1 MYLNP
6 ARLAKFLGVLT
17 LEAFTAAAF
26 GMLVGCVAKDGDAA
40 LAIGP
45 PLMTIFILF
54 SGPFPSLLLAAR
66 IFYLT

>member
-1 MYLNP
+1 MNKTS
-6 ARLAKFLGVLT
+6 RLAKFVGIIT

-54 SGPFPSLLLAAR
+54 SG
-66 IFYLT
+66 